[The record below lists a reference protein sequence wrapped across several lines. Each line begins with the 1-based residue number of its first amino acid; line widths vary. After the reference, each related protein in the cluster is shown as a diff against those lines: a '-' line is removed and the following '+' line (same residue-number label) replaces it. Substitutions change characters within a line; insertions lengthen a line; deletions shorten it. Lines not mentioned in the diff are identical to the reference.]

1 MWQRSSRGA
10 RTRGVK
16 IEAII
21 YSLIKTSEDFEAVQ
35 GATKDAGGGGNG
47 ECGGEKEM
55 AEGRTDGQQEKMRHS
70 RIWHHII
77 LAPVSRDGMI
87 TEPEQVVSIIHL
99 SGFDRHVKR
108 KSVVTNRTIPDPE
121 RRHNDKMSKR
131 PALSPDLVTSI
142 SENPY

>member
-1 MWQRSSRGA
+1 
-10 RTRGVK
+10 
-16 IEAII
+16 
-21 YSLIKTSEDFEAVQ
+21 
-35 GATKDAGGGGNG
+35 
-47 ECGGEKEM
+47 
-55 AEGRTDGQQEKMRHS
+55 
-70 RIWHHII
+70 
-77 LAPVSRDGMI
+77 MI

-108 KSVVTNRTIPDPE
+108 KSVVTNSTIPDPE